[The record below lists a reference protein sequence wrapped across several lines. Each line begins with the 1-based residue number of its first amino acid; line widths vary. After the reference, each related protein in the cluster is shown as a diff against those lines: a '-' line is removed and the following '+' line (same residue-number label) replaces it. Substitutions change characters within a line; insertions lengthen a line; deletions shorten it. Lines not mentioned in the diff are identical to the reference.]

1 MSPLIQKIT
10 PLIHRVRALV
20 RRGANPFRGTQNKRI
35 PTNYILLKYLIKMK
49 FIASVVAA
57 VAVQSAS
64 AFVAGPQC
72 QRTIVSS
79 STQQSMGLFDFFSED
94 ARKERDARKQAEV
107 EEQEQMQREII
118 ARRSNPKKMEEYEA
132 KVRVR
137 RALRSE

>member
-1 MSPLIQKIT
+1 
-10 PLIHRVRALV
+10 
-20 RRGANPFRGTQNKRI
+20 
-35 PTNYILLKYLIKMK
+35 MK
-49 FIASVVAA
+49 FIATILVAA

-94 ARKERDARKQAEV
+94 ARKEREAKKQAEV
-107 EEQEQMQREII
+107 EEQEKLQREII

-137 RALRSE
+137 RALRMNGEDDAADAIDIYSGEDEKIVGLN

>member
-1 MSPLIQKIT
+1 
-10 PLIHRVRALV
+10 VRALV

-94 ARKERDARKQAEV
+94 ARKEREARKQAEV

>member
-1 MSPLIQKIT
+1 
-10 PLIHRVRALV
+10 
-20 RRGANPFRGTQNKRI
+20 
-35 PTNYILLKYLIKMK
+35 MK
-49 FIASVVAA
+49 FIASVVAV

-94 ARKERDARKQAEV
+94 ARKEREARKQAEV
-107 EEQEQMQREII
+107 EEQEKMQREII

-132 KVRVR
+132 KNGNEATSGEKKRVWDYECASYQSAG
-137 RALRSE
+137 ALRYER

>member
-1 MSPLIQKIT
+1 MKLS
-10 PLIHRVRALV
+10 
-20 RRGANPFRGTQNKRI
+20 N
-35 PTNYILLKYLIKMK
+35 IL
-49 FIASVVAA
+49 AA

-64 AFVAGPQC
+64 AFVAGPHC

-94 ARKERDARKQAEV
+94 ARKEREARKQAEI
-107 EEQEQMQREII
+107 EEQERLQREII

-137 RALRSE
+137 RALRMSGEDEAADKISVYTGEDEKIVGLN

>member
-1 MSPLIQKIT
+1 
-10 PLIHRVRALV
+10 
-20 RRGANPFRGTQNKRI
+20 
-35 PTNYILLKYLIKMK
+35 MK

-64 AFVAGPQC
+64 AFVGPQC

-94 ARKERDARKQAEV
+94 ARKEREARKQAEV

-137 RALRSE
+137 RALRMSGDDDAADSIDIYSGEDEKIVGLN